1 MASDNGFGSCLR
13 RLLVAVL
20 AMGRGRFGNVS
31 WPLLRGVPP
40 PATAGAYHFP
50 MQFAIDI
57 PNFGDF
63 ADPRLTAEIAREAE
77 AAGWDAVWVWDHV
90 QRDAGVPYADPW
102 ILLTVIALATERVR
116 LGPMVTPLPRRRPWL
131 VAREAV
137 TLDILSGGRFTLGLG
152 NGSPLREFTAFGEEA
167 DLRIRAAKLD
177 EGLAI
182 IEGLFSGRPFSFAG
196 EHFTL
201 HDVEFL
207 PTPFQRPRMPIWL
220 ATTWP
225 VRAPIRRAA
234 RFDGTW
240 PLRRA
245 PDGTS
250 APLTPNDVRGV
261 CSMIAEERAA
271 AGLPPGI
278 GEGPDARP
286 YDVLVAGV
294 TPADDIAAASATAAE
309 FAAAGATWWTE
320 RINSSRGSLAEMR
333 RRVEAGPPRG

>member
-1 MASDNGFGSCLR
+1 
-13 RLLVAVL
+13 
-20 AMGRGRFGNVS
+20 
-31 WPLLRGVPP
+31 
-40 PATAGAYHFP
+40 
-50 MQFAIDI
+50 
-57 PNFGDF
+57 
-63 ADPRLTAEIAREAE
+63 
-77 AAGWDAVWVWDHV
+77 
-90 QRDAGVPYADPW
+90 
-102 ILLTVIALATERVR
+102 
-116 LGPMVTPLPRRRPWL
+116 MVTPLPRRRPWL

-167 DLRIRAAKLD
+167 DLHIRAAKLD

-182 IEGLFSGRPFSFAG
+182 IEGLLRGKPFSFAG

-207 PTPFQRPRMPIWL
+207 PTPLQKPRMPIWL

-234 RFDGTW
+234 RFEGTW

-250 APLTPNDVRGV
+250 MALTPDDVRGV
-261 CSMIAEERAA
+261 CTMIAEERAA
-271 AGLPPGI
+271 AGLPLGI
-278 GEGPDARP
+278 GEGADARP

-294 TPADDIAAASATAAE
+294 TPADDSARAAATARE

-320 RINSSRGSLAEMR
+320 RINTERGDLTEMR
-333 RRVEAGPPRG
+333 RRIAAGPPKF